1 MTLQPITNLG
11 LIRNSIRLMMGGL
24 LLVIFMIPKIVI
36 ASHLFGGEIG
46 YTHIT
51 GNTYEIT
58 LTLYGDCSGQAYP
71 NLFSSSPSIAIY
83 NGNSGVANLNL
94 SLVGTPGL
102 EVTPVCPAE
111 QNNTLCANPGG
122 GTIPGVSQ
130 FIFKGTYTLN
140 SASANWRFIF
150 TGNLGG
156 NSGAGRSQTISNINQ
171 GSGFT
176 TMSLEA
182 TLNNLNGPNNSA
194 IYSTIPTPFVCI
206 NLLQQ
211 YNQGGIDPD
220 GDGLSYALTPALNGN
235 TGSAVNYQSGYTFQ
249 EPLQT
254 APGSFTFSSANGQ
267 MTFLPNM
274 VQNSVVVSIVTETRN
289 GVVVGTSMREMT
301 IVVLSN
307 CNNQS
312 PGGSI
317 NSTTGGTIDSFN
329 VLRICNAD
337 SLVQFG
343 IQCSDPDGGLINVSI
358 SGLPVTASSAIN
370 GNQTT
375 SPVILVNY
383 LVPQPFIPGQ
393 QTFYVTYQDD
403 GCPLS
408 SKQTIAYTIILEDPF
423 TAGVLTETVSCFP
436 GDDGSIQVNGSSTNG
451 NIQYSLNDLNYQ
463 SSPFFSGLS
472 IGVYSLTLRDSKG
485 CKIQYPVSILP
496 STIPVI
502 DTFRLKQISCRGL
515 ADGEITLYVNPSG
528 INYTYTLLPLGLSQS
543 SATFTAV
550 QPGNYNMV
558 VSTDKACRDTI
569 SFTMEDPPQLEFTD
583 IDIQPLYC
591 DLENGRILASSNFTD
606 GLVFTL
612 SPGIRISATGLF
624 ENLDD
629 GYYTLSVRNANGCV
643 TDSLVYVGV
652 DPNQLQNT
660 LQLTH
665 LTCKGTGIEG
675 KAEVIS
681 TGGIPPYTYLWSGKP
696 EQTGAEAM
704 NLYYGHYTVQ
714 VTDARGCQKNERF
727 YINPGNCCEDVF
739 APNAFTPNSDG
750 VNERWGIKTTAG
762 MDIELF
768 AIFNRWGQKVW
779 QAYDQREEW
788 DGKFA
793 ERDAESGTYYF
804 MLYYTCLTDGKKYM
818 RKGDILLIR

>member
-1 MTLQPITNLG
+1 
-11 LIRNSIRLMMGGL
+11 
-24 LLVIFMIPKIVI
+24 
-36 ASHLFGGEIG
+36 
-46 YTHIT
+46 
-51 GNTYEIT
+51 
-58 LTLYGDCSGQAYP
+58 
-71 NLFSSSPSIAIY
+71 
-83 NGNSGVANLNL
+83 
-94 SLVGTPGL
+94 
-102 EVTPVCPAE
+102 
-111 QNNTLCANPGG
+111 
-122 GTIPGVSQ
+122 
-130 FIFKGTYTLN
+130 
-140 SASANWRFIF
+140 
-150 TGNLGG
+150 
-156 NSGAGRSQTISNINQ
+156 
-171 GSGFT
+171 
-176 TMSLEA
+176 MSLEA

-358 SGLPVTASSAIN
+358 SGLPVTASSTIN

-383 LVPQPFIPGQ
+383 LVPQPFTPGQ

-423 TAGVLTETVSCFP
+423 TAGVLAETVSCFP
-436 GDDGSIQVNGSSTNG
+436 GNDGSIQVNGSSTNG
-451 NIQYSLNDLNYQ
+451 NIQYSL
-463 SSPFFSGLS
+463 

-502 DTFRLKQISCRGL
+502 DSFRLKQISCRGL

-550 QPGNYNMV
+550 QPGNYNIV

-583 IDIQPLYC
+583 IGKRT
-591 DLENGRILASSNFTD
+591 N
-606 GLVFTL
+606 
-612 SPGIRISATGLF
+612 TGQLQF
-624 ENLDD
+624 Y
-629 GYYTLSVRNANGCV
+629 GWAC
-643 TDSLVYVGV
+643 VYV
-652 DPNQLQNT
+652 
-660 LQLTH
+660 
-665 LTCKGTGIEG
+665 
-675 KAEVIS
+675 
-681 TGGIPPYTYLWSGKP
+681 
-696 EQTGAEAM
+696 
-704 NLYYGHYTVQ
+704 
-714 VTDARGCQKNERF
+714 
-727 YINPGNCCEDVF
+727 
-739 APNAFTPNSDG
+739 
-750 VNERWGIKTTAG
+750 
-762 MDIELF
+762 
-768 AIFNRWGQKVW
+768 
-779 QAYDQREEW
+779 
-788 DGKFA
+788 
-793 ERDAESGTYYF
+793 ESGYSHQRY
-804 MLYYTCLTDGKKYM
+804 
-818 RKGDILLIR
+818 RLI